1 MQAFSFMSK
10 ILNFK
15 YYLFTL
21 FIIATVFSV
30 QAMKPVFA
38 QTPVPGTGNSNTQV
52 PGTGNTNTQPPQQPA
67 PQGTFT
73 LTNPLKVNS
82 IGDLVKNFVDI
93 FSTVVIILAVL
104 TLIWVGLQFI
114 LARGDVAKMKEL
126 KEWLLWI
133 VVGIAV
139 VISARLIVDIV
150 INTLSATGTIDANT
164 LNTIKSAK

>member
-1 MQAFSFMSK
+1 MFK

-21 FIIATVFSV
+21 FIAAMFFSV
-30 QAMKPVFA
+30 QSAVLVFA
-38 QTPVPGTGNSNTQV
+38 KTNDAAAPAGTQDTAAPAIQQSS
-52 PGTGNTNTQPPQQPA
+52 PQK
-67 PQGTFT
+67 TFT

-82 IGDLVKNFVDI
+82 VGDLVKDFVDI

-114 LARGDVAKMKEL
+114 LARGDATKMKTL

-150 INTLSATGTIDANT
+150 INTLSATGTVDANT
-164 LNTIKSAK
+164 LNTIKGVTAK

>member
-1 MQAFSFMSK
+1 
-10 ILNFK
+10 
-15 YYLFTL
+15 
-21 FIIATVFSV
+21 
-30 QAMKPVFA
+30 
-38 QTPVPGTGNSNTQV
+38 
-52 PGTGNTNTQPPQQPA
+52 
-67 PQGTFT
+67 
-73 LTNPLKVNS
+73 
-82 IGDLVKNFVDI
+82 
-93 FSTVVIILAVL
+93 VIILAVL

>member
-1 MQAFSFMSK
+1 MYQVQTSRQAFLSGILIASFFFL
-10 ILNFK
+10 I
-15 YYLFTL
+15 
-21 FIIATVFSV
+21 FSLI
-30 QAMKPVFA
+30 PNIGNA
-38 QTPVPGTGNSNTQV
+38 QTSGTS
-52 PGTGNTNTQPPQQPA
+52 GTEGTRGTDLPTSQPA
-67 PQGTFT
+67 PSPQGTFT

-82 IGDLVKNFVDI
+82 VGDLVKNFVDI